1 MSEANNNINYLDSQS
16 NFTSLNQPGN
26 EQKLASETL
35 SQPITNYSH
44 YPTDDLVPL
53 ESFQLKNAKVEESV
67 ELKMDWQKIALK
79 LREYN
84 RKLLKNVFRL
94 EQELADIDN
103 KYNKYVEK
111 SQTSDVLVAQQAEEI
126 KTYQE
131 QISQL
136 NQQIDD
142 QETIIS
148 DLSQQYELS
157 QQQTV
162 QLEKECNF
170 LQENYEQQANEL
182 ATKTREVKELQTKIA
197 QQQRYALQYK
207 AELKRYQ
214 DKTTISSVSSPD
226 PVISP
231 KVSYSN
237 NRSIKPWSTST
248 IKDPKVSLP
257 QTAKIEP
264 SQPTPTV
271 QKTEDIAPW
280 SAPLSQP
287 KSDQSTVNSSS
298 KAKSQSLAAVDLPSF
313 PRSR

>member
-1 MSEANNNINYLDSQS
+1 MSEANNNTNYLDSQS

-26 EQKLASETL
+26 EQKLATETV
-35 SQPITNYSH
+35 SQPITNHSRYLSE
-44 YPTDDLVPL
+44 DIIPL
-53 ESFQLKNAKVEESV
+53 ESFQIKNAKAEESL

-136 NQQIDD
+136 NQQIDE
-142 QETIIS
+142 QEITIN

-162 QLEKECNF
+162 QLEKECSL
-170 LQENYEQQANEL
+170 LQQDYEKQATEL
-182 ATKTREVKELQTKIA
+182 AAKGREVKELQTKIC

-214 DKTTISSVSSPD
+214 EKTTISSVSSPD
-226 PVISP
+226 PVITP

-248 IKDPKVSLP
+248 IRDPKISLP

-264 SQPTPTV
+264 LQPTPTV

-280 SAPLSQP
+280 SAPLSQQ
-287 KSDQSTVNSSS
+287 KSEQSTVNSAS